1 MLIHPKRIIVVLVS
15 LLALVIS
22 GHVLAAEVVK
32 CEQPVAMTAPGQ
44 APDFAF
50 AKILLERAK
59 INLKTDPLMKPDDLA
74 NFKTVI
80 LIIGGSGKGLGA
92 AGIDIE
98 DEIARAQALIDK
110 ARSLNL
116 TVVGMHLGGE
126 ARRGDNSARFIDLI
140 TPQVDFLV
148 VRSDG
153 NMDGLFTKF
162 ASDNNIPLVLI
173 EKTSELSDVIAQMF

>member
-1 MLIHPKRIIVVLVS
+1 MLIHPKRLVIVLVGLLVVLITGQ
-15 LLALVIS
+15 AM
-22 GHVLAAEVVK
+22 AAEVVK

-50 AKILLERAK
+50 AKILLERAG
-59 INLKTDPLMKPDDLA
+59 ISLKTDPLMRPDELT
-74 NFKTVI
+74 NFKTLI

-98 DEIARAQALIDK
+98 DEIARAQALLDK
-110 ARSLNL
+110 ARSLNM

-153 NMDGLFTKF
+153 NMDGIFTRI
-162 ASDNNIPLVLI
+162 SSENNIPLVLI
-173 EKTSELSDVIAQMF
+173 EKTAELSDVIAQMF